1 MVEPPQRGAHPDPG
15 AAQTATERG
24 TLGPMRDDGLAAS
37 PLRDRAPV
45 WPSALGGAALW
56 LGAGAGLAWA
66 VRFLPEGLR
75 PATLTEAVTLAF
87 CVTAPAALAIG
98 WGALASR
105 AAAAELRLDAVGRA
119 ASRAALGAGS
129 GARVQ
134 AVAEGL
140 NREDLTHAVAHA
152 ARDALDRERGAIA
165 RQLAELGETQRRID
179 LVIADMAERAGAP
192 MPAPAP
198 HPGTAAPA
206 GFAEPAATFAPPS
219 PEPPSDP
226 PSDPSPETTLEPEP
240 TAEAEAAPEP
250 APEQAPAQA
259 LRQAAP
265 IPASPPRA
273 PDTPDSQPSLP
284 LSDPQ
289 ETAPPTSIR
298 DWSVMALALDF
309 PRDER
314 DEAGFAALEVATR
327 DRPMAELLQAA
338 EDALTILAQHG
349 IYMEDLE
356 VRHAPPAL
364 WLRFARGERG
374 TEFASVGGVASEAL
388 VDTVR
393 RMMKADPVFRDTAM
407 HLMRRYDAVLRLA
420 AAEPRGEGR
429 LVDLADSRTGRAFM
443 LVAQSVGTFD

>member
-15 AAQTATERG
+15 AAQAATERG
-24 TLGPMRDDGLAAS
+24 ALGPMRDDGLAAS

-45 WPSALGGAALW
+45 WPAALGGAALW
-56 LGAGAGLAWA
+56 LGVGAGLTWA

-119 ASRAALGAGS
+119 ASRAALGAGP
-129 GARVQ
+129 GARAQ

-140 NREDLTHAVAHA
+140 SREDLTHAVAHA

-179 LVIADMAERAGAP
+179 LVIADTAERAGATVQAP
-192 MPAPAP
+192 VLPPAP
-198 HPGTAAPA
+198 HPEAPAPA

-219 PEPPSDP
+219 SEPPP
-226 PSDPSPETTLEPEP
+226 DPSPETTLEPEP

-273 PDTPDSQPSLP
+273 PETPDSQPSLP

-356 VRHAPPAL
+356 IRHAPPAL